1 METGWAA
8 DEDIE
13 RKGQGEFVVK
23 EDAIIIIMFYSN
35 LKKIVHVQVSK

>member
-23 EDAIIIIMFYSN
+23 EDAIIIYSN